1 MDPIAFEILGLKIRW
16 YGLLLSS
23 SILLGL
29 LLAIHLAKKN
39 NFDAEKILDLVFVAI
54 PSAVIG
60 ARIYYVI
67 FTWDYYSNNLMEIF
81 KIWRGGLAIHGA
93 VIGGVIAGYIYARRK
108 GLPFLKLADFC
119 APSLILG
126 QAIGRWGNFFNQE
139 AYGRETNLPWAIIV
153 NDPAKG
159 QISVHPTFLYESIW
173 NFTLFIFLLWY
184 GKRKKVDGE
193 VFLLYGIIYSFG
205 RFFIEGLRTDS
216 LMFLGFRVAQLISI
230 GIIFIC
236 IVILRYLRKKENN

>member
-126 QAIGRWGNFFNQE
+126 QAIGC
-139 AYGRETNLPWAIIV
+139 
-153 NDPAKG
+153 
-159 QISVHPTFLYESIW
+159 
-173 NFTLFIFLLWY
+173 
-184 GKRKKVDGE
+184 
-193 VFLLYGIIYSFG
+193 LLYTS
-205 RFFIEGLRTDS
+205 RC
-216 LMFLGFRVAQLISI
+216 V
-230 GIIFIC
+230 
-236 IVILRYLRKKENN
+236 